1 MQITKF
7 FSILIY
13 FYLKCKG
20 LLINTFFS
28 YFFCGKKLSRLYR
41 DLRSR
46 IYRDLRSRL
55 YRDLRQKS
63 HRKTNTARFPAG
75 SVIKP

>member
-13 FYLKCKG
+13 FYLNCKG

-28 YFFCGKKLSRLYR
+28 YFFYGKKVNKKATGK
-41 DLRSR
+41 R
-46 IYRDLRSRL
+46 IQRVFR
-55 YRDLRQKS
+55 
-63 HRKTNTARFPAG
+63 TVP
-75 SVIKP
+75 